1 MEHWNCKLIKK
12 GKVSS
17 IEEIPDYQNLVGFV
31 YKITNTL
38 TGKFYIGKKDFYH
51 LRKTKISK
59 REKTTTGTRKT
70 FKRTIKESDWLS
82 YYGSSK
88 DLKDDVLKFGSQN
101 FKREI
106 LEFCCTKKYLSYCEV
121 KHQFLNDVLS
131 NNSYNGNI
139 LGKFFP
145 RDLDNCK

>member
-1 MEHWNCKLIKK
+1 MEYWICPFAKGGKLK
-12 GKVSS
+12 S
-17 IEEIPDYQNLVGFV
+17 IDELPQHESLVGFV

-38 TGKFYIGKKDFYH
+38 TGKFYIGKKDFFH
-51 LRKTKISK
+51 SRKSKISK
-59 REKTTTGTRKT
+59 REKLNTGTRKT

-106 LEFCCTKKYLSYCEV
+106 LEVCCTKKYLSYCEV

-131 NNSYNGNI
+131 SSSYNGNI
-139 LGKFFP
+139 LGKFYP
-145 RDLDNCK
+145 RDLENCK